1 MIVSTRA
8 IHASIVSP
16 RWLMAMLLAW
26 IGCATA
32 PPPYPLPAGIAEL
45 VLPADAATL
54 RRIAAEDD
62 GSGRLDRR
70 RDVVAGMNRQLL
82 MPSPDDAL
90 VPELFDF
97 AIALAPRM
105 ESGVIDAAWGSYLYT
120 TYQRELHAERPAGHP
135 RRAAADIDG
144 VLDGW
149 VEFYRI
155 RANPRVARPAPEAA
169 GFEATQE
176 WRTERRRGR

>member
-1 MIVSTRA
+1 
-8 IHASIVSP
+8 
-16 RWLMAMLLAW
+16 MLLVW
-26 IGCATA
+26 MGCATA
-32 PPPYPLPAGIAEL
+32 PPPSPLPAGIAEL

-62 GSGRLDRR
+62 APGRLERR
-70 RDVVAGMNRQLL
+70 RDLVAGMNRQLL
-82 MPSPDDAL
+82 MPPPDDVL
-90 VPELFDF
+90 VPELFDV
-97 AIALAPRM
+97 AVALGPRM

-120 TYQRELHAERPAGHP
+120 TYQRELQASRPSGRP
-135 RRAAADIDG
+135 RRTVADIDT

-149 VEFYRI
+149 VEFYHI

-176 WRTERRRGR
+176 WRSERRLGR

>member
-1 MIVSTRA
+1 
-8 IHASIVSP
+8 
-16 RWLMAMLLAW
+16 MLLVW

-32 PPPYPLPAGIAEL
+32 PPPSPVPAGIAEI
-45 VLPADAATL
+45 VLPADAVTL

-70 RDVVAGMNRQLL
+70 RDVVGNMNRQLL
-82 MPSPDDAL
+82 MAPPDDAH

-120 TYQRELHAERPAGHP
+120 TYQRELRASRPAGQP
-135 RRAAADIDG
+135 RRAAADIDA
-144 VLDGW
+144 VLDDW
-149 VEFYRI
+149 VEFYHI
-155 RANPRVARPAPEAA
+155 RASPRVARPAPEAS
-169 GFEATQE
+169 GFDATRE
-176 WRTERRRGR
+176 WRTERRLGR

>member
-1 MIVSTRA
+1 MTTRSLTA
-8 IHASIVSP
+8 LV
-16 RWLMAMLLAW
+16 LVCV
-26 IGCATA
+26 GCAA
-32 PPPYPLPAGIAEL
+32 PEPAPSPLPAGIAEL
-45 VLPADAATL
+45 VLPADAAAL
-54 RRIAAEDD
+54 RRIAADD
-62 GSGRLDRR
+62 ERSARLDGRR
-70 RDVVAGMNRQLL
+70 TVIAGLNRQLL
-82 MPSPDDAL
+82 MPPPDDAL

-135 RRAAADIDG
+135 RRSVVDIDR

-149 VEFYRI
+149 VEFYHI
-155 RANPRVARPAPEAA
+155 RASPRVARPTPDAA

-176 WRTERRRGR
+176 WRTERRMGR

>member
-1 MIVSTRA
+1 
-8 IHASIVSP
+8 
-16 RWLMAMLLAW
+16 MLLVW

-32 PPPYPLPAGIAEL
+32 PPPSPLPAGIAEL

-54 RRIAAEDD
+54 RRIAADDD

-70 RDVVAGMNRQLL
+70 RHVVGGMNRQLL
-82 MPSPDDAL
+82 MAPPDDAL

-120 TYQRELHAERPAGHP
+120 TYQRELQASRPAGHP
-135 RRAAADIDG
+135 RRTAADIDA

-149 VEFYRI
+149 VDFYHI
-155 RANPRVARPAPEAA
+155 RASPRVARPAPEAA
-169 GFEATQE
+169 GFDATQE
-176 WRTERRRGR
+176 WRTERRLGR